1 MRDIRPDGDF
11 VVNGDF
17 TVNEGDQNNYIPFEQ
32 CNLEQLQVAM
42 QHHQNLAQEERKRI
56 NSISFKFLFVAIV
69 VCLILAGW
77 YFINGGIDNAMFIIG
92 IIGVGMPVLLA
103 IKNGEQRSEFEQ
115 RQINTVNNIYTLI
128 RERQ

>member
-17 TVNEGDQNNYIPFEQ
+17 TVNEGVQNNYIPFEQ
-32 CNLEQLQVAM
+32 CNLEQLQTAM
-42 QHHQNLAQEERKRI
+42 QHHQNLAREERKRI
-56 NSISFKFLFVAIV
+56 NSISFTLLGVAIV
-69 VCLILAGW
+69 VGLVLAGW
-77 YFINGGIDNAMFIIG
+77 YFVNGGIDNAMFLIGLIG
-92 IIGVGMPVLLA
+92 IGMPVLLA